1 MKVKTSITL
10 SQAILRKIDR
20 QAKGENNRS
29 AFIELAVKTYLEWV
43 ERSKRDQR
51 DLETINRLSEK
62 LNREAAD
69 VLQYQTEPQA

>member
-10 SQAILRKIDR
+10 SQAILRRIDQ

-51 DLETINRLSEK
+51 DLEIINRLSEK